1 MNTIVSNIKNR
12 FEQKGYQIAMDFEN
26 WLLKSANE
34 KQYEKE
40 FKSVTK
46 FYGSDLNP
54 DLLETQLL
62 TYTAKFKELKTE
74 NIVLQDVI
82 EFMRQPG
89 YVQLLSQI
97 SKVLKLLLILPASND
112 SAESGFSALKRVK
125 TYLRN
130 TMSQER
136 LNHVMILNIHKE
148 IAMEKLDLKEVA
160 NEFVSK
166 HDGRKAD
173 FGTFE

>member
-1 MNTIVSNIKNR
+1 MHESNQN
-12 FEQKGYQIAMDFEN
+12 
-26 WLLKSANE
+26 
-34 KQYEKE
+34 
-40 FKSVTK
+40 
-46 FYGSDLNP
+46 
-54 DLLETQLL
+54 
-62 TYTAKFKELKTE
+62 
-74 NIVLQDVI
+74 
-82 EFMRQPG
+82 
-89 YVQLLSQI
+89 
-97 SKVLKLLLILPASND
+97 KVLLILPASSG
-112 SAESGFSALKRVK
+112 SAEPGFSALKRVK

-136 LNHVMILNIHKE
+136 LNHVMIMNIHKE